1 MTDLLEVR
9 DLRLAVGGRANQ
21 VVVDGISF
29 SVPAGGVV
37 ALVGESGCG
46 KTVTALSVLRLN
58 DAIRP
63 LSGEILLE
71 GEDILRCARP
81 RLREIRGGAVSMV
94 FQEPMTS
101 LNPVFTIG
109 FQIIETLQAHRRLSR
124 RAARQEAIALLDR
137 VGIPAAATRIDA
149 YPHQLS
155 GGMRQR
161 VMIALALACR
171 PKLLIADEPTT
182 ALDVTIQAQIIRLL
196 RDLQRELG
204 MAVLIIT
211 HDLGVVSD
219 FADSVVVMYA
229 GKVVER
235 GATGAIFSAPL
246 HPYTGRL
253 IASIPPVDRDVECLE
268 TIPGTVPSP
277 WAMPKGCRFAP
288 RCQFADGTC
297 HALPPPLERVEAGRD
312 VACWHP
318 RGAAA

>member
-1 MTDLLEVR
+1 MTPLLEVR
-9 DLRLAVGGRANQ
+9 DLHLAIGGRPDR
-21 VVVDGISF
+21 VVVDGVSF
-29 SVPAGGVV
+29 AVPAGGVV

-46 KTVTALSVLRLN
+46 KTVTALSVLRLT
-58 DAIRP
+58 DAIQP
-63 LSGEILLE
+63 ISGEILLE
-71 GEDILRCARP
+71 GEDILRCSPR
-81 RLREIRGGAVSMV
+81 RLREIRGGVISMV

-109 FQIIETLQAHRRLSR
+109 FQIIEALQIHRGLPR
-124 RAARQEAIALLDR
+124 RAARQAAVELLDR
-137 VGIPAAATRIDA
+137 VGIPAASSRVDA

-161 VMIALALACR
+161 AMIALALACR

-196 RDLQRELG
+196 RDLQREFG

-211 HDLGVVSD
+211 HDLGIVSD

-235 GATGAIFSAPL
+235 AATAAMFSAPR

-253 IASIPPVDRDVECLE
+253 LASIPPVDRDVERLE

-277 WAMPKGCRFAP
+277 WAMPAGCRFAP
-288 RCQFADGTC
+288 RCAHADGMC
-297 HALPPPLERVEAGRD
+297 HAMSPPLERVETGRD

-318 RGAAA
+318 SGAAS

>member
-9 DLRLAVGGRANQ
+9 DLRLAVGGRPDR

-58 DAIRP
+58 DAIQP
-63 LSGEILLE
+63 LTGEILLE
-71 GEDILRCARP
+71 GEDILRCSP
-81 RLREIRGGAVSMV
+81 KRLREIRGGAVSMV

-101 LNPVFTIG
+101 LNPVFTVG
-109 FQIIETLQAHRRLSR
+109 FQIIEALQAHQSLSR
-124 RAARQEAIALLDR
+124 TEARREAIALLDR
-137 VGIPAAATRIDA
+137 VGIPAAALRVDS

-219 FADSVVVMYA
+219 FADSTVVMYA
-229 GKVVER
+229 GKVVES
-235 GATGAIFSAPL
+235 APTGAMFAAPQ

-253 IASIPPVDRDVECLE
+253 LASIPPVDHDVESLE

-277 WAMPKGCRFAP
+277 AAMPWGCRFAP
-288 RCQFADGTC
+288 RCTLADAAC
-297 HALPPPLERVEAGRD
+297 HTLSPPLESRLAGRD

-318 RGAAA
+318 RGEAA